1 MNKDRVDEILN
12 KITAIIS
19 WSELNDLFNEVLNN
33 NLTQK
38 IFDFDKFDEKLIW
51 KDIDPKFRYLA
62 LEPKTGTD
70 LFELYYFVS
79 EPDYFCGIWDTDDEF
94 ICDRFRLY
102 KTKLITEDTLFT
114 RPAFRTNSL
123 LS

>member
-1 MNKDRVDEILN
+1 MDKARVDEILN

-38 IFDFDKFDEKLIW
+38 IFDFDKLNEKSIW
-51 KDIDPKFRYLA
+51 ENIDPKFRYLA
-62 LEPKTGTD
+62 LEPKPGTD